1 MGFAIVTFI
10 VAFIHVIAGAVVLHK
25 YPQYKSIVISVIAI
39 TLRFILITTS
49 TTLTALEVHHST
61 DKEKKFRLWSLT

>member
-25 YPQYKSIVISVIAI
+25 YPQYKSIAISVIV
-39 TLRFILITTS
+39 LGFVYGL
-49 TTLTALEVHHST
+49 LTVGFVVL
-61 DKEKKFRLWSLT
+61 